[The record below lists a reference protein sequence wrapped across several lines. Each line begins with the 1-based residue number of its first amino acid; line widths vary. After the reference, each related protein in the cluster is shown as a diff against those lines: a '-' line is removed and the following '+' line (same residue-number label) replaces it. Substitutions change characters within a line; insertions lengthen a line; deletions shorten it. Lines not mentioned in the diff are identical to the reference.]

1 MLPVRGHDR
10 FGSVHGVLAFVG
22 GNVVPV
28 SHPPP
33 ECVEF
38 CLRGKGF
45 HLGGD
50 VDFVN
55 AGTVPFMDG
64 EEEGAGIFPDGPD
77 LLSRNQL
84 RHPVQELDIAFVA
97 FLELRLETLRI
108 YRSCAEKDRC
118 EKDCFFHQAGILRHL
133 APSKGF

>member
-1 MLPVRGHDR
+1 MLHVRGHDR
-10 FGSVHGVLAFVG
+10 LGSVHGVLAFVG
-22 GNVVPV
+22 GIVVPV

-33 ECVEF
+33 EGVEF

-55 AGTVPFMDG
+55 AGAVPFMDG

-97 FLELRLETLRI
+97 FIELRLKTLRI
-108 YRSCAEKDRC
+108 YRSCAERIVAK
-118 EKDCFFHQAGILRHL
+118 KTVFFIR
-133 APSKGF
+133 PEF